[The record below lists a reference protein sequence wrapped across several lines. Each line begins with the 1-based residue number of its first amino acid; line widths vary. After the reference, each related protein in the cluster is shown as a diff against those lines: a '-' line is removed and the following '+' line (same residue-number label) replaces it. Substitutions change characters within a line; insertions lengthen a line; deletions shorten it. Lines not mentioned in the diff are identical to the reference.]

1 MSHRSQAGS
10 YVLLTSP
17 CVVFAQPLRTRLS
30 SQEMGFLPKEVTAGK
45 RGKDWKREKEEEG
58 GRGRESEGLSG
69 VELLA
74 G

>member
-1 MSHRSQAGS
+1 
-10 YVLLTSP
+10 
-17 CVVFAQPLRTRLS
+17 
-30 SQEMGFLPKEVTAGK
+30 MGFLPKEVTAGK